1 MRQTANLETKVGI
14 FLLLGIGLICTLIII
29 FGEVPDL
36 FKPTYSLTVEFPD
49 ASGLLKGSDVYLAG
63 ATIGKVTTDP
73 HYIPDKG
80 VVEVNLKINKEVGI
94 RKDATY
100 VIGSAGLLGD
110 RFVIVKPVVYDKDT
124 PDEKKAP
131 FVQDGET
138 IEGVQ
143 ETDLSAIMDASKPL
157 IDRANHIAAQLDDM
171 ITRLNV
177 DVLSNTSTADLKETI
192 TKLRHMVDNGD
203 SMISN
208 ANDLLA
214 QAKTGKGALGRL
226 INDKQ
231 VGDNLAAFIANLKAH
246 GPIFYKDDSAAKP
259 DTSDERTDDSEAR
272 RKTTK

>member
-1 MRQTANLETKVGI
+1 MKQTANLETKVGI

-29 FGEVPDL
+29 FGEMPDL
-36 FKPTYSLTVEFPD
+36 FKPTYTVTVKFSD

-63 ATIGKVTTDP
+63 AVIGKVTTDP
-73 HYIPDKG
+73 VYIPDSQS
-80 VVEVNLKINKEVGI
+80 VEVHLKIDKNVGI
-94 RKDATY
+94 REGSTY
-100 VIGSAGLLGD
+100 EIGSSGLLGD
-110 RFVIVKPVVYDKDT
+110 RFVVVKPVAYPKGT
-124 PDEKKAP
+124 PDSEKQP
-131 FVQDGET
+131 FIEDGAEIDGT
-138 IEGVQ
+138 TEPGLP
-143 ETDLSAIMDASKPL
+143 EIMDASKPL

-177 DVLSNTSTADLKETI
+177 DVFSGTSTDDLKETI
-192 TKLRHMVDNGD
+192 AKLRHMVDNGD

-246 GPIFYKDDSAAKP
+246 GPIFYHDDTTDNSAKTSSDTDSAAI
-259 DTSDERTDDSEAR
+259 
-272 RKTTK
+272 RKKHQ

>member
-1 MRQTANLETKVGI
+1 
-14 FLLLGIGLICTLIII
+14 
-29 FGEVPDL
+29 
-36 FKPTYSLTVEFPD
+36 
-49 ASGLLKGSDVYLAG
+49 
-63 ATIGKVTTDP
+63 
-73 HYIPDKG
+73 
-80 VVEVNLKINKEVGI
+80 
-94 RKDATY
+94 
-100 VIGSAGLLGD
+100 
-110 RFVIVKPVVYDKDT
+110 
-124 PDEKKAP
+124 
-131 FVQDGET
+131 
-138 IEGVQ
+138 
-143 ETDLSAIMDASKPL
+143 
-157 IDRANHIAAQLDDM
+157 
-171 ITRLNV
+171 
-177 DVLSNTSTADLKETI
+177 VLSNTSTADLKETI